1 MSKRQ
6 TAQAGRQLRSRGDSV
21 SVNKVTYDG
30 KTLIDLTGDTVT
42 ADTLLAGA
50 TAHNAAGQAI
60 TGAAVIPTKV
70 SQLENDSGYVSAAE
84 LAADLAEKLDKITAV
99 NTVFNSDGSIS
110 ETYQDGSTRK
120 TVFNSDGSITETYKI
135 GTKTKTKK
143 TVFNANGSTM

>member
-1 MSKRQ
+1 M
-6 TAQAGRQLRSRGDSV
+6 
-21 SVNKVTYDG
+21 
-30 KTLIDLTGDTVT
+30 
-42 ADTLLAGA
+42 
-50 TAHNAAGQAI
+50 
-60 TGAAVIPTKV
+60 
-70 SQLENDSGYVSAAE
+70 ENDSGYVSAAE

-143 TVFNANGSTM
+143 TVFNANGSITETIT

>member
-1 MSKRQ
+1 M
-6 TAQAGRQLRSRGDSV
+6 

-60 TGAAVIPTKV
+60 TGTAVIPTKV

-99 NTVFNSDGSIS
+99 NTVFNSDGS
-110 ETYQDGSTRK
+110 TRK

-143 TVFNANGSTM
+143 TVFNANGSITETIT